1 MPSQSVKAEP
11 KERMIEVKV
20 RFFTNSMTDTRGYVR
35 PKHAWTNGSVQMD
48 RNKSHGIEP
57 GNPVLFNS
65 LMEIMPAIEKI
76 LIKQGVILHR
86 VRRMT
91 KYVE

>member
-1 MPSQSVKAEP
+1 MSNRFVKAGSR
-11 KERMIEVKV
+11 ERMIEVKV
-20 RFFTNSMTDTRGYVR
+20 RFFTNNMADERGYIR

-48 RNKSHGIEP
+48 RNDSHGIEP

-76 LIKQGVILHR
+76 LIKQGVTLHR
-86 VRRMT
+86 VRRMAQ
-91 KYVE
+91 YLE